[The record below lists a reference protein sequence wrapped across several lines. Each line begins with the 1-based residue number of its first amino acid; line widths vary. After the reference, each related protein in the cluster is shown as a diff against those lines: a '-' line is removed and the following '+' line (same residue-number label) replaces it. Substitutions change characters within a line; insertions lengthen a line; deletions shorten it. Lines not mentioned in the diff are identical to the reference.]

1 MGLWAHVICLTHA
14 LNRPIPDGHLVLDLV
29 LCLGE
34 TDSRMVSNGT
44 SCIHIKKN
52 QVTGKEDSLSS

>member
-1 MGLWAHVICLTHA
+1 MGLWAHVICLSHA
-14 LNRPIPDGHLVLDLV
+14 LDRPIPDGHLVLDLV

-44 SCIHIKKN
+44 
-52 QVTGKEDSLSS
+52 